1 MRGRWIAVA
10 LVVVGVS
17 VAVAAGLGLR
27 HSSDPV
33 ASAALKSENAGGA
46 NVTLTVGVDSSK
58 GSFTAS
64 ANGVVGDGQAAVT
77 ADLSHLFAASGLPAG
92 NGSVEVRY
100 LQENGDPVLYVNSPM
115 LSTLIPGGK
124 SWARVDLQQAGK
136 AAGVDINQML
146 AQAAA
151 QNPANALDLLRSA
164 GSVQTVGPDTL
175 PGGVQ
180 TTRYTATIDLAK
192 AAGLV
197 GGPAPEAV
205 QQLIAQGGP
214 STIPVDVWIDANG
227 LVRQLKVDQTVGT
240 GADAATVHLN
250 LGLSD
255 YGTTP
260 VNVAAPPS
268 ADTLDVTGLLSMA
281 AQSSKHSSGTATLG
295 G

>member
-64 ANGVVGDGQAAVT
+64 AKGVVDDGQAAIT
-77 ADLSHLFAASGLPAG
+77 ADLSQLFAQGGLPAG

-100 LQENGDPVLYVNSPM
+100 LQENGDPVLYVNSPL

-124 SWARVDLQQAGK
+124 SWARVDLEQAGK
-136 AAGVDINQML
+136 AAGVDVNQML

-151 QNPANALDLLRSA
+151 QNPANVLDLLRSA
-164 GSVQTVGPDTL
+164 GSVQAVGPAAAD
-175 PGGVQ
+175 GV
-180 TTRYTATIDLAK
+180 THYSATIDVAK

-197 GGPAPEAV
+197 GGPAPDAV
-205 QQLIAQGGP
+205 QHLIAQGGP
-214 STIPVDVWIDANG
+214 STIPVDVWVDGNG
-227 LVRQLKVDQTVGT
+227 LVRKLTVDQTVGT
-240 GADAATVHLN
+240 GAEAATVHLN
-250 LGLSD
+250 LGLSG
-255 YGTTP
+255 YGTTA
-260 VNVAAPPS
+260 VHVTAPPS
-268 ADTLDVTGLLSMA
+268 ADTLDATGLISMA
-281 AQSSKHSSGTATLG
+281 AQSGQVPSTGTATVG